1 MNNRKHKAYI
11 LSVVIIILIAALMT
25 ACKTDDITARAEN
38 EEKLLKAM
46 TEYPGNGLYDPA
58 ENVIGL
64 DAPEP
69 TEEELAESEQK
80 AAEEKEAWQ
89 KAVGDCFA
97 DGMFDTF
104 YKEWFRTGYLGV
116 AQANGL
122 ETVVTSFGIED
133 DAKQSSDNI
142 EHALITVNA
151 TDEDGATKSFDMDWQ
166 IIFDKDDTDLIQK
179 VELTDD
185 GGFWEAYTDS
195 VEIEA
200 GLTAVEDETTG
211 TRTIETDHF
220 SLTLSNSDTWGYE
233 LDEYGRITI
242 YSNKARDAGFGGRV
256 MSVEVWNDPEKEPYD
271 GAIPYKSIGTI
282 DGKLLIVTYASDV
295 QYDFNDEAAADE
307 YIAIR
312 NETEAIQEG
321 GTSGPLILK

>member
-1 MNNRKHKAYI
+1 MNNRKRTTYI
-11 LSVVIIILIAALMT
+11 LSVMVVIIMIVALMT
-25 ACKTDDITARAEN
+25 ACKTDDITSRAEN

-80 AAEEKEAWQ
+80 AAEEKESWQ

-97 DGMFDTF
+97 EGMFDTF

-142 EHALITVNA
+142 EHALITVIA
-151 TDEDGATKSFDMDWQ
+151 TDKDGSTKSFNMDWQ
-166 IIFDKDDTDLIQK
+166 IVFDKDDINLIQK
-179 VELTDD
+179 VVLFDD
-185 GGFWEAYTDS
+185 GGFWEAY
-195 VEIEA
+195 
-200 GLTAVEDETTG
+200 
-211 TRTIETDHF
+211 
-220 SLTLSNSDTWGYE
+220 
-233 LDEYGRITI
+233 
-242 YSNKARDAGFGGRV
+242 
-256 MSVEVWNDPEKEPYD
+256 
-271 GAIPYKSIGTI
+271 
-282 DGKLLIVTYASDV
+282 
-295 QYDFNDEAAADE
+295 Q
-307 YIAIR
+307 
-312 NETEAIQEG
+312 
-321 GTSGPLILK
+321 

>member
-1 MNNRKHKAYI
+1 MNNRKRTTYI
-11 LSVVIIILIAALMT
+11 LSVMVVIIMIVALMT

-80 AAEEKEAWQ
+80 AVEEKKSWQ

-104 YKEWFRTGYLGV
+104 YKEWFRTEYLGV

-133 DAKQSSDNI
+133 DASQDSDNI
-142 EHALITVNA
+142 EHALITVIA
-151 TDEDGATKSFDMDWQ
+151 TDKDGAAKSFDMDWQ

-185 GGFWEAYTDS
+185 GGLYEAYQ
-195 VEIEA
+195 
-200 GLTAVEDETTG
+200 
-211 TRTIETDHF
+211 
-220 SLTLSNSDTWGYE
+220 
-233 LDEYGRITI
+233 
-242 YSNKARDAGFGGRV
+242 
-256 MSVEVWNDPEKEPYD
+256 D
-271 GAIPYKSIGTI
+271 G
-282 DGKLLIVTYASDV
+282 
-295 QYDFNDEAAADE
+295 E
-307 YIAIR
+307 
-312 NETEAIQEG
+312 
-321 GTSGPLILK
+321 

>member
-1 MNNRKHKAYI
+1 MNNRKRTTYI
-11 LSVVIIILIAALMT
+11 LSVMVVIIMIVALMT

-80 AAEEKEAWQ
+80 AVEEKESWQ

-97 DGMFDTF
+97 EGMFDTF

-142 EHALITVNA
+142 EHALITVIA
-151 TDEDGATKSFDMDWQ
+151 TDKDGSTKSFNMDWQ
-166 IIFDKDDTDLIQK
+166 IVFDKDDINLIQK
-179 VELTDD
+179 VVLFDD
-185 GGFWEAYTDS
+185 GGFWEAY
-195 VEIEA
+195 
-200 GLTAVEDETTG
+200 
-211 TRTIETDHF
+211 
-220 SLTLSNSDTWGYE
+220 
-233 LDEYGRITI
+233 
-242 YSNKARDAGFGGRV
+242 
-256 MSVEVWNDPEKEPYD
+256 
-271 GAIPYKSIGTI
+271 
-282 DGKLLIVTYASDV
+282 
-295 QYDFNDEAAADE
+295 Q
-307 YIAIR
+307 
-312 NETEAIQEG
+312 
-321 GTSGPLILK
+321 